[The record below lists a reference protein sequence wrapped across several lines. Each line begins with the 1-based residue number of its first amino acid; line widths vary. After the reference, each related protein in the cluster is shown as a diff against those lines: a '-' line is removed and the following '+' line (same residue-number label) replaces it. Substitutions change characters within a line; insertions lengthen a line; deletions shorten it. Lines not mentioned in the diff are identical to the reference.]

1 MTTSNVY
8 FSAGTDGDLELIKLA
23 KNNDANA
30 LNTLIQKYKNIVDI
44 KVTKYYIDGAEKED
58 IVQEGLIGLFKA
70 IKNFNIDK
78 DISFK
83 TFANLCIER
92 QIITALKSSKRQ
104 KHLPLN
110 TYVSLNNTSYD
121 NVDGE
126 PESQLID
133 VYDSNTIE
141 DPLETITKN
150 EYFDSVKKA
159 MDNSLSDFEKK
170 VLKKYVEGQSYVQ
183 IAESLNSPIK
193 SIDNAIQRIRK
204 KTAKNIKNLT

>member
-92 QIITALKSSKRQ
+92 QIITALK
-104 KHLPLN
+104 
-110 TYVSLNNTSYD
+110 
-121 NVDGE
+121 
-126 PESQLID
+126 
-133 VYDSNTIE
+133 
-141 DPLETITKN
+141 
-150 EYFDSVKKA
+150 
-159 MDNSLSDFEKK
+159 
-170 VLKKYVEGQSYVQ
+170 VLK
-183 IAESLNSPIK
+183 
-193 SIDNAIQRIRK
+193 DR
-204 KTAKNIKNLT
+204 NICL